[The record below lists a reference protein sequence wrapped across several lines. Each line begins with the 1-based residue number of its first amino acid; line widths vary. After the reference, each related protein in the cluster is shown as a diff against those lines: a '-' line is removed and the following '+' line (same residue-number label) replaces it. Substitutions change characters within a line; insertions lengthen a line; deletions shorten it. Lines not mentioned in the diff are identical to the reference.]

1 VTKVKLEA
9 DLEHHFF
16 SEQLNL
22 HLVIKEETD
31 RKIAAIR
38 SDLLTYTLIDTF
50 SRMEPIYGIVME
62 IKEKLFEM
70 DQRIPRREEE
80 NRYI

>member
-1 VTKVKLEA
+1 
-9 DLEHHFF
+9 
-16 SEQLNL
+16 
-22 HLVIKEETD
+22 VIKEETD